1 MVLPVSLPISPAT
14 VPHTPTGTHS
24 MHTLSHSRAGTPR
37 QSYARAHSHSRAQEH
52 IVSPYVGGTL
62 GLPDGLSAGDFPFV
76 AIAAKSPRR
85 RCSASPARRRA
96 TGRTRSRRPRFI
108 RSVAAR
114 ADSSAVAASLRTQVP
129 KEASSS
135 LTPTAVCHAHHQ
147 IRHGST
153 VAVQLFALSIPTQS
167 CHALL
172 FIANHRGGQCTVRAL
187 GGGGCVA
194 ASGGGHGWR
203 EGRWQRQ

>member
-1 MVLPVSLPISPAT
+1 MAWHGSVDCDESPNTCLRFNITVHPTIIFLQHGWFYRSPRPSRPPCPPISPAT

-62 GLPDGLSAGDFPFV
+62 GLPDGLSAGDFPVV

-114 ADSSAVAASLRTQVP
+114 ADSSAVAASLCTQVP

-135 LTPTAVCHAHHQ
+135 FTPTAVCHAHHQ

-153 VAVQLFALSIPTQS
+153 VAVQLFALSIPT
-167 CHALL
+167 
-172 FIANHRGGQCTVRAL
+172 
-187 GGGGCVA
+187 
-194 ASGGGHGWR
+194 
-203 EGRWQRQ
+203 